1 MKSLTRKQRPNGS
14 RGKTRSALVLLA
26 MWLMTMTASS
36 EPLTTEEIDSLLGP
50 RTEFSR
56 QEVAELMSSIL
67 TDAEEEIKNTAE
79 DAAREVAVAD
89 AGEIAFQKSLAESWK
104 EEAQN
109 IDKTCSRW
117 KNATLIEAAIIL
129 GGALVLGLTR

>member
-1 MKSLTRKQRPNGS
+1 MISLTRKQRPNAS
-14 RGKTRSALVLLA
+14 RAKMRSALVLLA
-26 MWLMTMTASS
+26 MSLMTMTASS

-56 QEVAELMSSIL
+56 QEVAKLMSSIL

-79 DAAREVAVAD
+79 AAAREVAVAD

-104 EEAQN
+104 EEAQK
-109 IDKTCSRW
+109 IDKTRSRW
-117 KNATLIEAAIIL
+117 KNVTLLEAAIII

>member
-1 MKSLTRKQRPNGS
+1 MKSLTRKQKPNGS
-14 RGKTRSALVLLA
+14 RAKMRSVLVLLA
-26 MWLMTMTASS
+26 MLLMTMTASS

-104 EEAQN
+104 EETQKA
-109 IDKTCSRW
+109 DKARTRW
-117 KNATLIEAAIIL
+117 KNATLIEAAIII